1 MRTGAVASRRGLALA
16 AAGGAALLA
25 SRGFGSPA
33 LATFGAGLVALPL
46 LVGSLVWL
54 TAAGLRLERAVRPE
68 RCRAGDP
75 VAVSLRLSGWPARA
89 GLDRLLVVTLDPGLG
104 SLGAGDGAV
113 RRGPGRAWTVASAPR
128 GDHALPP
135 PRLRV
140 GDPFGLAR
148 RVVTGAGGA
157 AALVLP
163 RAPALDRL
171 AAMPGRAGTAT
182 GAGGRRTG
190 VGDLDRIRDYRAG
203 DPLSRVHWAQS
214 AKRGRLQTKELREP
228 AAAARGVAL
237 VLDGAVPEGEAFETA
252 VTAAAAAARHLLG
265 RGERV
270 TLIHTG
276 PEALTLPA
284 SGGGWPAV
292 EAALARVR
300 AGGDRSLP
308 LAVRAALAGPEP
320 PEAVVVVTAG
330 AEAGLGAALARARA
344 DGVAPGAVLVGPAAA
359 SAPEVAAAGAAL
371 VTLTAGGDVAAALSA
386 GERGARE
393 A

>member
-1 MRTGAVASRRGLALA
+1 MASRRGLALA
-16 AAGGAALLA
+16 AAGVVALAA

-33 LATFGAGLVALPL
+33 LATLGAGLVALPL
-46 LVGSLVWL
+46 LVGALVWL
-54 TAAGLRLERAVRPE
+54 TAGGLRLERTVRPA

-75 VAVSLRLSGWPARA
+75 VAVSLRISGWPVRA
-89 GLDRLLVVTLDPGLG
+89 GVDRLLDVTLDPGLG
-104 SLGAGDGAV
+104 SLRGGDAAV
-113 RRGPGRAWTVASAPR
+113 RRGPGRTWTVAAVPR

-148 RVVTGAGGA
+148 RAVTGAGDDA
-157 AALVLP
+157 VLVVP

-171 AAMPGRAGTAT
+171 AAMPGRGGTAA
-182 GAGGRRTG
+182 GARGRRTG

-237 VLDGAVPEGEAFETA
+237 VLDGGVPEGEAFETA

-265 RGERV
+265 RGERL
-270 TLIHTG
+270 TLVHTG
-276 PEALTLPA
+276 PDAPALQA
-284 SGGGWPAV
+284 SRTGWPAI
-292 EAALARVR
+292 EAALARAR
-300 AGGDRSLP
+300 AGGERSLA

-320 PEAVVVVTAG
+320 PEAVVVVTAR
-330 AEAGLGAALARARA
+330 ADAGLPAALARARGS
-344 DGVAPGAVLVGPAAA
+344 GVAPGAVLVGPAAA

-371 VTLTAGGDVAAALSA
+371 ATLAAGGDVAAALSA
-386 GERGARE
+386 RERGARE